1 MVITPEIS
9 TIINS
14 CIGIFISVFTAY
26 LTHKVKQRDEEMMRY
41 RRERE
46 EKEEAEIRRRL
57 VEDQSRD
64 QLTLGMARTM
74 LLSNYDNAVSKGFY
88 TVTERDVYHELYEAY
103 VGAGGNGVIH
113 ELAEKIVELPTEP
126 PTKKREVNN

>member
-1 MVITPEIS
+1 MVITPEIGA
-9 TIINS
+9 IITT
-14 CIGIFISVFTAY
+14 CVGIIVSVFTGY
-26 LTHKVKQRDEEMMRY
+26 LTHKVKQRDDDFVRY

-46 EKEEAEIRRRL
+46 EREEAEIRRR
-57 VEDQSRD
+57 EQENQSRD
-64 QLTLGMARTM
+64 QLTLGMARSM
-74 LLSNYDNAVSKGFY
+74 LLDNYYRCVDKECY

-126 PTKKREVNN
+126 QSKKRGD

>member
-74 LLSNYDNAVSKGFY
+74 LLSN
-88 TVTERDVYHELYEAY
+88 
-103 VGAGGNGVIH
+103 
-113 ELAEKIVELPTEP
+113 
-126 PTKKREVNN
+126 